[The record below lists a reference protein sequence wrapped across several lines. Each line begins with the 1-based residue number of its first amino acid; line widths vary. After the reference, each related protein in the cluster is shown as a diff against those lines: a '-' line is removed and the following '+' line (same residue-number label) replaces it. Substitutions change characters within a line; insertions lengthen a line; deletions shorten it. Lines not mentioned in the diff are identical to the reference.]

1 MDMDY
6 GHGIWT
12 CYMDMDCG
20 HDLWTCYKDM
30 NMDKHVNIGTKI
42 NRCIAYDKVI
52 AANCLY

>member
-20 HDLWTCYKDM
+20 YDLWTCYKDM
-30 NMDKHVNIGTKI
+30 NMDKHVNFGTKI
-42 NRCIAYDKVI
+42 NQCIAYD
-52 AANCLY
+52 